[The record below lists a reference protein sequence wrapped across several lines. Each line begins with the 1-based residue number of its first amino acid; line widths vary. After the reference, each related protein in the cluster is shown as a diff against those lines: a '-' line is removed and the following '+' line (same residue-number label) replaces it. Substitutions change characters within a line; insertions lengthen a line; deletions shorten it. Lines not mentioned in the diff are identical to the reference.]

1 MDFLDFLNGDMIFPI
16 GLLIAIAALLIR
28 RFREIKKYRK

>member
-1 MDFLDFLNGDMIFPI
+1 MLDFLNSDLIFPL

-28 RFREIKKYRK
+28 KFRENRKYKRD